1 MSSYTQKKAV
11 AYLEQAM
18 LEQIKKYLPEEHR
31 RIVAHFDESLLAARN
46 IVATAGYAMVYHGL
60 LEGYTDCDIIFTDTR
75 FCQAFVQSDYLR
87 ALEEDTLPIR
97 PALLYYAW
105 YINGETMEVV
115 SCRSDEIPDSHTVLT
130 PVDFGHQLPMK
141 VFNRIYNTGE
151 VFHLDEL
158 YAQYSLLSKD
168 FPEKVKYSKRKELV
182 SEAILSRYARAFSP
196 IYQLD
201 ENVQYEEL
209 TPPVGFT
216 SVPTMDALFRK
227 SFRLRKQW

>member
-18 LEQIKKYLPEEHR
+18 LEQIKKYLPKEHR
-31 RIVAHFDESLLAARN
+31 RIVGSFTTLSGLAAKH

-60 LEGYTDCDIIFTDTR
+60 LEGYTDCDIFFTDTR

-130 PVDFGHQLPMK
+130 PVDFGHQLPMR
-141 VFNRIYNTGE
+141 VFDRRGKSGE

-168 FPEKVKYSKRKELV
+168 FPEKEKYSKRKGLI
-182 SEAILSRYARAFSP
+182 SKAIISRYARAFSP
-196 IYQLD
+196 EQYQD
-201 ENVQYEEL
+201 KGCAMYE
-209 TPPVGFT
+209 
-216 SVPTMDALFRK
+216 R
-227 SFRLRKQW
+227 